1 MSLVLTAISA
11 GIFDRAMEILE
22 EATDAAEQIAIGTAQ
37 IRAFRI
43 WRSKRQRR

>member
-1 MSLVLTAISA
+1 MSLILAAIRT

-22 EATDAAEQIAIGTAQ
+22 GATDAAEQIAVGTAQ

-43 WRSKRQRR
+43 WRSKRHRR

>member
-1 MSLVLTAISA
+1 MSLVHAASRA

-22 EATDAAEQIAIGTAQ
+22 DASDAAEQIAIGTAQ